1 MGAGMI
7 IAIVIF
13 VALIGGG
20 IFAYMKKWFW
30 FQKSGGRKYADV
42 YSTTAGRKKG
52 SFEKGGCGPEAGTGV
67 KTAAAKSSDCAA
79 ACDTAA
85 TTCNGYDW
93 NETISTAPVCML
105 MPSTPTTATYTK
117 GNKESCYALS
127 K

>member
-7 IAIVIF
+7 IFIVLL

-20 IFAYMKKWFW
+20 IYAYMKKWFW
-30 FQKSGGRKYADV
+30 FQKSGGRKYTDV
-42 YSTTAGRKKG
+42 YSTTSGKKKG
-52 SFEKGGCGPEAGTGV
+52 SFEKGACSDGGTGV
-67 KTAAAKSSDCAA
+67 SATAKKSSDCAA

-93 NETISTAPVCML
+93 NETSTTPVCML
-105 MPSTPTTATYTK
+105 MPSIPTTATYTK